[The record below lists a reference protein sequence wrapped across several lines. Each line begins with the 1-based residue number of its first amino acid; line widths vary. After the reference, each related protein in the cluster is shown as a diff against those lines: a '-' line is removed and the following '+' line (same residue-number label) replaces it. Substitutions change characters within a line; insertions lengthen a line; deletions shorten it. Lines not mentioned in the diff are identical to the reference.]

1 MPLDLL
7 IFNKIREALMGQNSH
22 FLGHNSSQE
31 CYHNSGIKLPCEQ
44 QQLFDNL
51 IWGIDEVCDFT
62 SYAKGTIYNLVSQGE
77 IPYRRGR
84 KRKLVFI
91 PSEILNWMKG
101 E

>member
-1 MPLDLL
+1 MHIRDN
-7 IFNKIREALMGQNSH
+7 ISHHISSKNCYNKSGIE
-22 FLGHNSSQE
+22 SSQ
-31 CYHNSGIKLPCEQ
+31 C
-44 QQLFDNL
+44 QLFDNL